1 MQLELKRTIVVLVY
15 WGILSLLTGWIA
27 HQSEPIEI
35 LGLAILYSL
44 GFCASVFSLRAES
57 LKTEETKKE

>member
-35 LGLAILYSL
+35 LGLSVLYTL
-44 GFCASVFSLRAES
+44 GFFASFES
-57 LKTEETKKE
+57 LSAEFRESVEDA